1 MKPDNSN
8 NSPDPAQ
15 LPQPV
20 SPATSSPTDED
31 KDQTD
36 IDAATPANLFDHPT
50 STKHLAAE
58 DLDLIEKEW
67 VQKAKEVVG
76 YTQGDPYE
84 QNKEL
89 NKIKADYIKK
99 RYNRTINLK

>member
-1 MKPDNSN
+1 MKPNDDNS
-8 NSPDPAQ
+8 SSIPGQ

-20 SPATSSPTDED
+20 APIANPPIDDSAKQTED
-31 KDQTD
+31 YV
-36 IDAATPANLFDHPT
+36 AEPANTYDPQT
-50 STKHLAAE
+50 STKHLEAE

-67 VQKAKEVVG
+67 VLKAKQVVDQ
-76 YTQGDPYE
+76 TQGDPYE

-99 RYNRTINLK
+99 RYNRAIKLK